1 MKVFNHENILIQN
14 VLRRAQFFLTNFG
27 IFFLFLPSPFLP
39 SVYFSSVFLL
49 LFPTFCLLFLLF
61 FASFGIFFSSL
72 SPFFITTASLTSHI
86 FLFPFP
92 LFPSLLSLLCSSFG
106 PFSLKLCLISPPFL
120 SFLPFLIL
128 SFSSY
133 SLT

>member
-1 MKVFNHENILIQN
+1 MFCVVRNFFNKLWP
-14 VLRRAQFFLTNFG
+14 FFLISTSTFFYLLS
-27 IFFLFLPSPFLP
+27 IFPLSFFSFFLPFVSYFFSFLLP
-39 SVYFSSVFLL
+39 SV
-49 LFPTFCLLFLLF
+49 
-61 FASFGIFFSSL
+61 IFFSSL

-92 LFPSLLSLLCSSFG
+92 LFPSLLSLLCSSFC

-120 SFLPFLIL
+120 SFLPFLFL
-128 SFSSY
+128 TFSSY